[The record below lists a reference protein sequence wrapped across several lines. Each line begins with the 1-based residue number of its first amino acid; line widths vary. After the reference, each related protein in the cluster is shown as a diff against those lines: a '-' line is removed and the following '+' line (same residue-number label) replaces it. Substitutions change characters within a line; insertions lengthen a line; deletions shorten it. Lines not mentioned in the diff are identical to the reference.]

1 MENEIIIKIKIRADT
16 EMSLRP
22 NNGEKVSER
31 FAFSQYARC
40 FDECCPGWCN
50 SLDNEFNRNYLLTQ
64 QEYANMLLKNRGYL
78 FLNDVYDM
86 LGMPRTKIG
95 QVVGWIYDE
104 QNPIGDNYVDFGLGS
119 KSSVGFMNGR
129 ENTVI
134 LDFNVDG
141 AILDRI

>member
-1 MENEIIIKIKIRADT
+1 MENEIVIKIKIGADT
-16 EMSLRP
+16 EMGVWS
-22 NNGEKVSER
+22 NDGEKLSER
-31 FAFSQYARC
+31 FIFSQYARC

-50 SLDNEFNRNYLLTQ
+50 DSKYNREYLLAQ
-64 QEYANMLLKNRGYL
+64 QAYANVLLKHKGYL

-86 LGMPRTKIG
+86 LGMQRTKIG